1 MRLEQLV
8 NAAHIEKLLGKLSSL
23 YNAAKQQHVA
33 IRFMTL
39 HGKPSYRSSPASKV
53 LDQSYLRERH
63 KYAYTISKVRPEQHL
78 LSYACNDGPPL
89 NPCDQNE
96 ELDQFTPAMSVIED
110 CASAPAME

>member
-1 MRLEQLV
+1 MLH
-8 NAAHIEKLLGKLSSL
+8 NMEKLLGKLSSL
-23 YNAAKQQHVA
+23 HNAAKQQHVA

-39 HGKPSYRSSPASKV
+39 NDKLSYRSSTFMFCPASSSPP
-53 LDQSYLRERH
+53 LINPIFESATHNQQSE
-63 KYAYTISKVRPEQHL
+63 TGTTL

-96 ELDQFTPAMSVIED
+96 GPDQFTPPMSAIDD